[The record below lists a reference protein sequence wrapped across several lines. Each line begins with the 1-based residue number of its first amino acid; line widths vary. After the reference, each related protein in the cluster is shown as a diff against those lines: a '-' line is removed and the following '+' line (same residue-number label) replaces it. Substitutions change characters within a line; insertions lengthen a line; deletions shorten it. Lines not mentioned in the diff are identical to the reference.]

1 MGIRSLF
8 DITFYSM
15 DNKITSRQDANEI
28 AFIRKQPVDVD
39 NIGIAIYTSMSTF
52 VRGILD
58 GTAIVFR

>member
-1 MGIRSLF
+1 
-8 DITFYSM
+8 M